1 MARKPIKR
9 KAVRDQERSVNW
21 KVIAGIVVGAV
32 IFLGI
37 LMVMSLNDDDTV
49 AQQPGQQAEQT
60 GLIAY
65 CEENPEH
72 CVFEGSDTAPVTLL
86 EVFDFACVHCRNFNL
101 EGLPVFKN
109 QYKDSGQVRFV
120 TYPFASRPE
129 TLPATNASMCANEQ
143 GAFSEYNSALFR
155 QFGEP
160 GYLSNAQ
167 LLATA
172 VSINLD
178 RDQFAACMEEGRYN
192 LVISDNV
199 GYAHSLGVTSTPNF
213 FVNDTQVTGNQPQL
227 IQQRIEAALAN

>member
-9 KAVRDQERSVNW
+9 KVDRDQERAVNW
-21 KVIAGIVVGAV
+21 KVIVGIVVGAV

-37 LMVMSLNDDDTV
+37 LMVMSLNEPDSSD
-49 AQQPGQQAEQT
+49 QQVEQT

-65 CEENPEH
+65 CEENPEN
-72 CVFEGSDTAPVTLL
+72 CVFEGSETAPVTLL

-101 EGLPVFKN
+101 EGLPVFKS

-129 TLPATNASMCANEQ
+129 TLPATNASLCANEQ
-143 GAFSEYNSALFR
+143 GAYSEYNSALFR

-160 GYLSNAQ
+160 GYLTNAQ

-199 GYAHSLGVTSTPNF
+199 GYAHSIGVTSTPNF
-213 FVNDTQVTGNQPQL
+213 FINDTQVTGNQPQL